1 MVEEKSNG
9 HIKRMQGN
17 PGLEDSRVQARPEAP
32 IDSLIEV
39 TEWLANWKGVLKE
52 DDLAPR
58 TIKWYERDVTAFL
71 AWMQETTG
79 SLRAT
84 YVDVAGYR
92 DYLLEKGRSTATV
105 NRALASANRFM
116 SWAIGLG
123 LAQDIGRAKA
133 IREVASARPSLS
145 RAETIRLMNRLD
157 RSASPRDKAVVM
169 MALGAGLRAGEISAL
184 RVRDCQFTAQRV
196 ELTVRAGKGRV
207 SRRVRGGER
216 TRAAVEARMA
226 EIESALTDGSAH
238 RRDRYTAH
246 DSVLTRAIAAY
257 DPADETDPYERIKDE
272 PLVGVQ
278 ANWIGRI
285 VTGAGK
291 MAGLEGLHPHM
302 LRRTY
307 GQIRRASG
315 ASIEVVAREMGHAS
329 IDTTVRY
336 TMPIGD
342 TWDVVESSFL

>member
-1 MVEEKSNG
+1 MVEERSNG
-9 HIKRMQGN
+9 HIKQMQGN
-17 PGLEDSRVQARPEAP
+17 PGLENTSVQAKPQEP
-32 IDSLIEV
+32 TDSLIEV

-52 DDLAPR
+52 DDLAER

-71 AWMQETTG
+71 RWMQDTTG
-79 SLRAT
+79 SLHAT
-84 YVDVAGYR
+84 YVDVAAYR
-92 DYLLEKGRSTATV
+92 DHLLEEGRSTATV

-116 SWAIGLG
+116 SWAIGAG
-123 LAQDIGRAKA
+123 LASDVGRAKA
-133 IREVASARPSLS
+133 IREVASARPSLT
-145 RAETIRLMNRLD
+145 RAETVRLMNRLD

-169 MALGAGLRAGEISAL
+169 LALGAGLRAGEISGL

-196 ELTVRAGKGRV
+196 EVTIRAGKGRV

-216 TRAAVEARMA
+216 TRAAVEARLI
-226 EIESALTDGSAH
+226 EIESALSEGAQY

-246 DSVLTRAIAAY
+246 DSVLTRAIAAH
-257 DPADETDPYERIKDE
+257 DPTTEIDPYERIKDE

-342 TWDVVESSFL
+342 SWDVVEVDYL